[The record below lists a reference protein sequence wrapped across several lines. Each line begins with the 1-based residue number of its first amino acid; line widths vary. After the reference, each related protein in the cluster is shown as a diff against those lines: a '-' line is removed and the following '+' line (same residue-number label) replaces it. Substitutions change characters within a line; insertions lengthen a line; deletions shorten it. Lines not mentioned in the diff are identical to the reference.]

1 MKEVKL
7 KCVEKIV
14 DVINVIKNVDVID
27 VIKNVDVIDLNHVVE
42 KSLDMNLMKEKVV
55 EKILDMNMEKTLD
68 MTIEKIID
76 QKEILAIQIIMNGK
90 IMNMIEEIVDLYL

>member
-1 MKEVKL
+1 
-7 KCVEKIV
+7 
-14 DVINVIKNVDVID
+14 
-27 VIKNVDVIDLNHVVE
+27 
-42 KSLDMNLMKEKVV
+42 MNLMKEKVV

>member
-1 MKEVKL
+1 
-7 KCVEKIV
+7 
-14 DVINVIKNVDVID
+14 
-27 VIKNVDVIDLNHVVE
+27 
-42 KSLDMNLMKEKVV
+42 MKEKVV